1 MSKTLKNLFITLL
14 ALLTIIVGS
23 LAFAVPQTAKADNV
37 TQPDF
42 DFCTP
47 YLDISETGKDI
58 SPVIPIRLNKSAA
71 DGYNGTN
78 QAALRIGGGNG
89 WLCAY
94 KHYTQQQFAIGVYYD
109 KDDATSILVG
119 TYYIV
124 SFSDFTYIYY
134 VKESTVSGVTLDF
147 NTPYVNSKLETVN
160 YDRSKIDGMNNN
172 IASRS
177 FFQNLTP
184 IYTYKSKTGKFGFPL
199 ENKTVI
205 LPNGNSYTGS
215 FLFCKLVNVSNSSNY
230 HLEFLGKTGIDCNQ
244 NVFGTEFETLIVKPH
259 MEDIFYV
266 PYKSES
272 VCANEMLETLKAD
285 DGFLGITDDTV
296 KDNLQN
302 ILDEQTVQ
310 QVTITYLENIPNTPF
325 ATAKSGTFKVRS
337 VSEKIG
343 IEDVFENSNFSQEN
357 RICGNSYIS
366 HFEKN
371 DTDGSYVARYH
382 NSIYLSGKTASGK
395 NCDYFLSINNSYYD
409 YFHGSPERNIY
420 LVDKEESKNAHG
432 LVTDGVMT
440 VNLYSFLFNSIKQ
453 KYAPK
458 LDNFTEKTL
467 YGYFGFVAIPQ
478 AYELDNLWKD
488 MFNKQTTFSGS
499 LEYFKKEENLT
510 IGQYT
515 SLMDKYNYGWLSIAW
530 SGTAA
535 LITGEAPANFY
546 FFYADWTKPGDLF
559 IGENGAESVDDNS
572 GTVKKSFDN
581 FLENVFGGNSAI
593 ITAIKVVALILVA
606 ILIFYVVY
614 KLFLQNRNK
623 NQRR

>member
-58 SPVIPIRLNKSAA
+58 SPVIPIRLNNSAA

-119 TYYIV
+119 YYHIV

-134 VKESTVSGVTLDF
+134 VKESTVSGVMLDF

-160 YDRSKIDGMNNN
+160 YDRSKIDGMNNS
-172 IASRS
+172 IAARS
-177 FFQNLTP
+177 YFQNLTP
-184 IYTYKSKTGKFGFPL
+184 IYTYKSKIGKFGFPL
-199 ENKTVI
+199 ENKTVT

-215 FLFCKLVNVSNSSNY
+215 FLFCKLVNASDSAHY
-230 HLEFLGKTGIDCNQ
+230 HLEFFGVTGIDCNQ
-244 NVFGTEFETLIVKPH
+244 NFFGTEFQTLIVDTPIYKW
-259 MEDIFYV
+259 
-266 PYKSES
+266 YKSES
-272 VCANEMLETLKAD
+272 VCANEMLNALKTD
-285 DGFLGITDDTV
+285 DGFLGVTDDTV
-296 KDNLQN
+296 KDNLKET
-302 ILDEQTVQ
+302 LDKQQEQ

-325 ATAKSGTFKVRS
+325 ATAKSGTFKVRA

-343 IEDVFENSNFSQEN
+343 IEDVFENSNFSEEN

-366 HFEKN
+366 HFEKT

-409 YFHGSPERNIY
+409 YFHGSPEKNIY
-420 LVDKEESKNAHG
+420 LVDKEESTDVHG
-432 LVTDGVMT
+432 LVTDGAMT
-440 VNLYSFLFNSIKQ
+440 EGLYSFLFNSMKQ
-453 KYAPK
+453 KYAPA

-499 LEYFKKEENLT
+499 LEYFKKDENLT
-510 IGQYT
+510 ISQYT
-515 SLMDKYNYGWLSIAW
+515 ALMDKYNYGWLSIAW

-559 IGENGAESVDDNS
+559 IGENGAESADDNS
-572 GTVKKSFDN
+572 GTFMKSVDE
-581 FLENVFGGNSAI
+581 FLSTAFGGNSAI
-593 ITAIKVVALILVA
+593 ITAIKIVALILVA